1 MTLYE
6 RFVDGEKVERA
17 FTVDG
22 AERQL
27 QLEALAADR
36 TDGWQRAGDEPV
48 KSKTARKR
56 PDSAS

>member
-6 RFVDGEKVERA
+6 RFVDGVKVERA

-22 AERQL
+22 TERQL

-36 TDGWQRAGDEPV
+36 TDGWQRADDEPV
-48 KSKTARKR
+48 KPKTARKR
-56 PDSAS
+56 PSAS